1 MKAPYDRI
9 MVADFETLWDS
20 KEYTLSKLTTEE
32 YVRDERFHAY
42 GMGYKWLGDDK
53 SYWVS
58 HDNLPGFYRS
68 IDWERTAL
76 LAHNAQ
82 FDCTILSWHYGVR
95 PAFIL
100 DSLSM
105 ARALRGVEVGNSLRK
120 LAEEF
125 GLPPK
130 GKAVHNTDGLGK
142 QLEPE
147 VLLEL
152 AEYCK
157 HDVWLCEQV
166 YANLLVNAYG
176 TGRMFPAKELRLI
189 DMLLRMYIE
198 PKLRLD
204 SAMLATALK
213 EERTK
218 RTALLT
224 KLGVKDEDLSS
235 NEKFADLLFH
245 MGIDPPMKPSPSNPN
260 KAILA
265 FAKTD
270 VEFQTLLNHDNE
282 DVALLC
288 EARLKVKSTQ
298 ERTRAQRLLDIS
310 TRGPLPIPLAYYGA
324 HTGRIQASRGQAIN
338 MQNLKR
344 GSFLRKA
351 IMAPEG
357 YVCVVADLSQIEA
370 RVLAWLAGY
379 DALLDIFKSGE
390 DVYATFGAGMFGVK
404 GMTKESHPDLRQ
416 SAKSAVLGAGY
427 GLGWRSFASQLI
439 PGFLGAPPVLY
450 GKTFAKQLGITAQDI
465 QFFIDWEPKKGDP
478 WLKQALSIPRNCTD
492 EEIVI
497 HSVCAQRII
506 SKYREAAEPIAGKE
520 GFWKLCENALEE
532 AIGGDSTI
540 DYKCLQFSR
549 GHIFL
554 PNGMALR
561 YPELSYDKKSGWSY
575 LQGRKRRKLY
585 GGALTENIVQALAR
599 IVMTDAMLRIQKR
612 YPVVL
617 TVHDEIVSLAP
628 ESEAEEAKKWVLAQM
643 VVEPKYMQGIPLAAT
658 CDTAV
663 RYGEAK

>member
-1 MKAPYDRI
+1 MAAPYDRI

-42 GMGYKWLGDDK
+42 GMGYKWFGDDK
-53 SYWVS
+53 AHWVS
-58 HDNLPGFYRS
+58 HDNLPGFYRN
-68 IDWERTAL
+68 IDWERTAV

-82 FDCTILSWHYGVR
+82 FDCTILGWHYNVR

-105 ARALRGVEVGNSLRK
+105 ARALRGVEVGNSLAK
-120 LAEEF
+120 LAAAF

-130 GKAVHNTDGLGK
+130 GKAVHSTDGLGPV
-142 QLEPE
+142 LPPE
-147 VLLEL
+147 VEIEL
-152 AEYCK
+152 ADYCK
-157 HDVWLCEQV
+157 HDVWLCEQI
-166 YANLLVNAYG
+166 YANLLVNAYD
-176 TGRMFPAKELRLI
+176 TGNVFPAKELRLI
-189 DMLLRMYIE
+189 DMILRMFTD
-198 PKLRLD
+198 PKLKLD

-213 EERTK
+213 EERT
-218 RTALLT
+218 RRVSLLE
-224 KLGVKDEDLSS
+224 KLGVKDEDLASTP
-235 NEKFADLLFH
+235 KFADLLWH
-245 MGIDPPMKPSPSNPN
+245 MGVETPYKESKTVKGKMIP
-260 KAILA
+260 A
-265 FAKTD
+265 FAKSD
-270 VEFQTLLNHDNE
+270 VEFQALLNHDNE
-282 DVALLC
+282 DIATLC
-288 EARLKVKSTQ
+288 EARLRVKSTL

-310 TRGPLPIPLAYYGA
+310 TRGSLPIPLAYYGA
-324 HTGRIQASRGQAIN
+324 HTGRIQASKGQAIN

-351 IMAPEG
+351 IMAPDG
-357 YVCVVADLSQIEA
+357 HVCVVADLSQIEA

-379 DALLDIFKSGE
+379 EGLLGIFRSGE
-390 DVYATFGAGMFGVK
+390 DVYATFGSGMFGVP

-427 GLGWRSFASQLI
+427 GLGWRSFAQQLI

-450 GKTFAKQLGITAQDI
+450 GKTFAKQLGITGEDLQR
-465 QFFIDWEPKKGDP
+465 FIDWQPRKGAS
-478 WLKQALSIPRNCTD
+478 WLEQALAIPRNCSD
-492 EEIVI
+492 EEIIV
-497 HSVCAQRII
+497 HSVCSQRII
-506 SKYREAAEPIAGKE
+506 NKYRDAAKPVGN
-520 GFWKLCENALEE
+520 FWKLCED
-532 AIGGDSTI
+532 AIGDALSGDGI
-540 DYKCLQFSR
+540 FDYKCIQFRR

-561 YPELSYDKKSGWSY
+561 YPDLAYDKEKGWSY
-575 LQGRKRRKLY
+575 LNGVKRRKLY

-628 ESEAEEAKKWVLAQM
+628 EAEAAEAKEWVLAQM

>member
-1 MKAPYDRI
+1 MTAPYDRI
-9 MVADFETLWDS
+9 MVADFESLWDS

-42 GMGYKWLGDDK
+42 GMGYKWFGDDK
-53 SYWVS
+53 AHWVS
-58 HDNLPGFYRS
+58 HPNLSGFYRS
-68 IDWERTAL
+68 IDWERTAV

-82 FDCTILSWHYGVR
+82 FDCTILSWRYGIR

-105 ARALRGVEVGNSLRK
+105 ARALRGVEVGNSLAK
-120 LAEEF
+120 LAAAF

-130 GKAVHNTDGLGK
+130 GKGVHSTDGLGPV
-142 QLEPE
+142 LPPE
-147 VLLEL
+147 VEIEL
-152 AEYCK
+152 ADYCK
-157 HDVWLCEQV
+157 HDVWLCEQI
-166 YANLLVNAYG
+166 YANLLVNTYG
-176 TGRMFPAKELRLI
+176 TGRLFPSKELRLI
-189 DMLLRMYIE
+189 DMILRMFIE
-198 PKLRLD
+198 PELKLD

-213 EERTK
+213 EEHTRRTS
-218 RTALLT
+218 LLD
-224 KLGVKDEDLSS
+224 KLQVNEKDLAS
-235 NEKFADLLFH
+235 NEKFADLLWH
-245 MGIDPPMKPSPSNPN
+245 MGVEPPMKASKTSGKP
-260 KAILA
+260 ILA

-270 VEFQTLLNHDNE
+270 VEFQALLNHDNE
-282 DVALLC
+282 DIATLC

-310 TRGPLPIPLAYYGA
+310 TRGALPIPLAYYGA
-324 HTGRIQASRGQAIN
+324 HTGRIQASKGQAIN

-379 DALLDIFKSGE
+379 DALLDIFVSGE
-390 DVYATFGAGMFGVK
+390 DVYATFGAGMFGVP
-404 GMTKESHPDLRQ
+404 GMTKDSHPDLRQ

-427 GLGWRSFASQLI
+427 GLGWRSFAQQLI

-450 GKTFAKQLGITAQDI
+450 DKTFAKKLGITGSDL
-465 QFFIDWEPKKGDP
+465 QFFIDWQPRKGAS
-478 WLKQALSIPRNCTD
+478 WLEQALAIPRNCSD
-492 EEIVI
+492 EEIIV
-497 HSVCAQRII
+497 HSVCSQRII
-506 SKYREAAEPIAGKE
+506 NKYREAAGPVVN
-520 GFWKLCENALEE
+520 FWKLCEE
-532 AIGGDSTI
+532 AIGDAIAGDGVF
-540 DYKCLQFSR
+540 DFKCIQFQR

-561 YPELSYDKKSGWSY
+561 YPELAYEKGSGWSF
-575 LQGRKRRKLY
+575 QHGQKRKKLY

-628 ESEAEEAKKWVLAQM
+628 ESEADEAKKWVLEQM

>member
-1 MKAPYDRI
+1 MSAPYDRI

-42 GMGYKWLGDDK
+42 GMGYKWFGDDK
-53 SYWVS
+53 AHWVS
-58 HDNLPGFYRS
+58 HDNLPGFYRN
-68 IDWERTAL
+68 IDWGRTAV

-82 FDCTILSWHYGVR
+82 FDCTILSWRYGVR

-105 ARALRGVEVGNSLRK
+105 ARALRGVEVGNSLAK
-120 LAEEF
+120 LAAAF
-125 GLPPK
+125 NLPPK
-130 GKAVHNTDGLGK
+130 GKGVHSTDGKGK

-152 AEYCK
+152 ADYCK
-157 HDVWLCEQV
+157 HDVWLCEQI

-176 TGRMFPAKELRLI
+176 TGQLFPAKELRLI
-189 DMLLRMYIE
+189 DMILRMFVD
-198 PKLRLD
+198 PKLKLD

-213 EERTK
+213 EEKHRRET
-218 RTALLT
+218 LLK
-224 KLGVKDEDLSS
+224 KLNVSDDDLAS
-235 NEKFADLLFH
+235 NEKFADLLWH
-245 MGIDPPMKPSPSNPN
+245 MGIETPKKESKTTAGKMIP
-260 KAILA
+260 A

-270 VEFQTLLNHDNE
+270 VEFQALLNHDNE

-288 EARLKVKSTQ
+288 EARLKVKSTL

-310 TRGPLPIPLAYYGA
+310 TRGALPIPLAYYGA
-324 HTGRIQASRGQAIN
+324 HTGRIQASKGQAIN

-357 YVCVVADLSQIEA
+357 HVCVVADLSQIEA

-379 DALLDIFKSGE
+379 DELLDIFRSGE
-390 DVYATFGAGMFGVK
+390 DVYATFGSGMFGVQ

-427 GLGWRSFASQLI
+427 GLGWRSFAQQLI

-450 GKTFAKQLGITAQDI
+450 GKTFAKQLGITGSDV
-465 QFFIDWEPKKGDP
+465 QFFIDWQPRQGP
-478 WLKQALSIPRNCTD
+478 SWLEQALAIPRNCSD
-492 EEIVI
+492 EEIIV
-497 HSVCAQRII
+497 HSVCSQRII
-506 SKYREAAEPIAGKE
+506 NKYRDAAQPVVK
-520 GFWKLCENALEE
+520 FWKLCED
-532 AIGGDSTI
+532 AIGDALAGDGVF
-540 DYKCLQFSR
+540 DFKCINFQR

-561 YPELSYDKKSGWSY
+561 YPELAFERGKGWSF
-575 LQGRKRRKLY
+575 QHGQKRKKLY

-628 ESEAEEAKKWVLAQM
+628 ESEADEAKKWVLEQM

>member
-1 MKAPYDRI
+1 MNAPYDRI
-9 MVADFETLWDS
+9 MVADFETRWDS
-20 KEYTLSKLTTEE
+20 KEYTLSKMTTEE

-42 GMGYKWLGDDK
+42 GMGYKWMGDEK
-53 SYWVS
+53 SYWID

-68 IDWERTAL
+68 IDWQRTAV

-82 FDCTILSWHYGVR
+82 FDCTILSWRYGVR

-105 ARALRGVEVGNSLRK
+105 ARALRGVEVGNSLAK
-120 LAEEF
+120 LAEAF

-130 GKAVHNTDGLGK
+130 GRAVHSTDGMGP
-142 QLEPE
+142 QLEPQ
-147 VLLEL
+147 VLIEL
-152 AEYCK
+152 ADYCK
-157 HDVWLCEQV
+157 HDVWLAEQV

-189 DMLLRMYIE
+189 DMILRMYTE
-198 PKLRLD
+198 PRLKMD
-204 SAMLATALK
+204 SAMLTTALK

-218 RTALLT
+218 RAALLE
-224 KLGVKDEDLSS
+224 KLNVKDEDLAS
-235 NEKFADLLFH
+235 NDKFADLLWH
-245 MGIDPPMKPSPSNPN
+245 MGIETPMKESKTVKGKMLP
-260 KAILA
+260 A

-270 VEFQTLLNHDNE
+270 VEFQLLLDHENE
-282 DVALLC
+282 DVAALC
-288 EARLKVKSTQ
+288 EARLKVKSTL

-310 TRGPLPIPLAYYGA
+310 TRGALPVPLDYYRA
-324 HTGRIQASRGQAIN
+324 HTGRIQASKGQAIN

-344 GSFLRKA
+344 KSFLRKA
-351 IMAPEG
+351 IMAPDG
-357 YVCVVADLSQIEA
+357 YTCVVADLSQIEA

-379 DALLDIFKSGE
+379 DELLGIFQSGE
-390 DVYATFGAGMFGVK
+390 DVYATFGAGMFGVP
-404 GMTKESHPDLRQ
+404 GMTKDSHPDLRQ

-427 GLGWRSFASQLI
+427 GLGWRSFAQQLI

-450 GKTFAKQLGITAQDI
+450 GKTFAKQLGIRAQDI
-465 QFFIDWEPKKGDP
+465 QYFIDFQPRMGES
-478 WLKQALSIPRNCTD
+478 WLHQALAIPRNCTD
-492 EEIVI
+492 EEIVV

-506 SKYREAAEPIAGKE
+506 NKYREAADPVVQ
-520 GFWKLCENALEE
+520 FWKLCEE
-532 AIGGDSTI
+532 AIGDAIAGDGVF
-540 DYKCLQFSR
+540 DFKCIRFER

-561 YPELSYDKKSGWSY
+561 YPELAFDKKSGWSF
-575 LQGRKRRKLY
+575 LHGRKRKKLY

-628 ESEAEEAKKWVLAQM
+628 EAEAEEAKDWVLAQM

-663 RYGEAK
+663 RYGMAK